1 MQNNVDFMVF
11 FLIEGVGG
19 GGIGYGWNDGFYIGI
34 MIFVSEID
42 VFRQFI
48 FDFVYVWC
56 MFSMVIIGY

>member
-1 MQNNVDFMVF
+1 MVF

-42 VFRQFI
+42 VFR
-48 FDFVYVWC
+48 
-56 MFSMVIIGY
+56 